1 MKKVVGISFSPRKL
15 GNSEI
20 AIKELVNNI
29 PEDIDFEFIQIN
41 KYNIKQCIACY
52 KCLFEGS
59 KCKLDDDFYEV
70 FNKILDA
77 DGLIFAVPSYFLGPN
92 SSFKVFIDRF
102 LISYNFY
109 EKLYLKPVILISL
122 AGVKPSGEGYLDLAL
137 KTTAR
142 ALNLDVKGSAILYG
156 ALPGEVLL
164 DDENKDTLKKLGKN
178 LFGEDSQSFSKEQGN
193 ICTICGSNYFE
204 FLENNFVKCIVCK
217 NKGKIVIEDNSV
229 NVYMEQT
236 GESFYGTTEANQKHR
251 KWLMNMK
258 ERFIA
263 ERKKLKEITKKY
275 L

>member
-15 GNSEI
+15 GNCEI
-20 AIKELVNNI
+20 AIKEIVNNI
-29 PEDIDFEFIQIN
+29 PEDLDFEFIQMS
-41 KYNIKQCIACY
+41 KFNIKQCIACY

-70 FNKILDA
+70 FNKIIEA
-77 DGLIFAVPSYFLGPN
+77 DGLILAVPSYFLGPN

-102 LISYNFY
+102 LISYNY
-109 EKLYLKPVILISL
+109 YKQLYMKPTILITL
-122 AGVKPSGEGYLDLAL
+122 AGVKPSGEGYVDLAL

-142 ALNLDVKGSAILYG
+142 ALNLDVKGSAVLYG

-164 DDENKDTLKKLGKN
+164 DDDNIETLKRLAKN
-178 LFGEDSQSFSKEQGN
+178 LFGEKEKIIEEHGN
-193 ICTICGSNYFE
+193 VCSICGSNYFE

-217 NKGKIVIEDNSV
+217 NKGRIVIEDNKL
-229 NVYMEQT
+229 NIYMEQT
-236 GESFYGTTEANQKHR
+236 GEPFYGTKEANIKH
-251 KWLMNMK
+251 KQWLMNMK
-258 ERFIA
+258 ERFIS

>member
-15 GNSEI
+15 GNCEI
-20 AIKELVNNI
+20 AIKETVNNI
-29 PEDIDFEFIQIN
+29 PEDIDFEFIQIS
-41 KYNIKQCIACY
+41 KYKIKQCIACY
-52 KCLFEGS
+52 QCLFEGG

-70 FNKILDA
+70 FNKVVKA
-77 DGLIFAVPSYFLGPN
+77 DGLIIAVPSYFLGPN

-109 EKLYLKPVILISL
+109 KELYHKPTILISL

-164 DDENKDTLKKLGKN
+164 DEENLTTLKKLGKALFDNNGIEKDN
-178 LFGEDSQSFSKEQGN
+178 LNGN
-193 ICTICGSNYFE
+193 ICSICGSNYFE

-217 NKGKIVIEDNSV
+217 NKGKIVIEDNTI
-229 NVYMEQT
+229 NIYMEQT
-236 GESFYGTTEANQKHR
+236 GEPFYGTKEANIRHK

-258 ERFIA
+258 ERFIS